1 MFLLPLLLTST
12 SILCNQKKKTLDMIL
27 VFLHL
32 LILILWPNIRF
43 KVDSILYTFEKN
55 VCSVAGG
62 WNILQIPVQF
72 TEFKM
77 QLILFL
83 ISFLSK

>member
-1 MFLLPLLLTST
+1 
-12 SILCNQKKKTLDMIL
+12 MIL

>member
-1 MFLLPLLLTST
+1 
-12 SILCNQKKKTLDMIL
+12 MIL

-43 KVDSILYTFEKN
+43 KVDSILYTFENN